1 MLVKQ
6 AQIADRIL
14 SEFAGD
20 PDFQELLDE
29 FAAAIPERKEGLL
42 SAHTEQAYD
51 ALRVRAHQ
59 LKGAGGGYG
68 FPRLSELAAELERA
82 CQTREPVGIA
92 TALAP
97 VIDYLNR
104 IAI

>member
-1 MLVKQ
+1 MLVQQ
-6 AQIADRIL
+6 ANTAGPAH

-20 PDFQELLDE
+20 PDFQELLE
-29 FAAAIPERKEGLL
+29 QFAAAIPERREGLL
-42 SAHTEQAYD
+42 AANRD
-51 ALRVRAHQ
+51 GAFDLLRTRAHQ

-68 FPRLSELAAELERA
+68 FPRLSELAAELENA
-82 CQTREPVGIA
+82 CRENDPIGIA

-104 IAI
+104 IAV